1 MISIISICY
10 NNLEGLK
17 KTLEIFNNHSFGNEI
32 EIVIV
37 DGGSIDGTK
46 AYLKEQTISTNFV
59 SEPDKGIYNAMNK
72 GLFMAKGQYVWFLNA
87 GDYPYDKT
95 VIDQI
100 IEVCRKNP
108 DAIYG
113 ETMMVDKDGKHLGT
127 RSDLST
133 RRLPSQLTWESFKMG
148 MSVSHQS
155 FIIKKTLAMKYDE
168 SYKYVSDIDWMIRCL
183 KNCHQNINL
192 HRIIAC
198 FTLDGF
204 STQKR
209 KESNQERFTV
219 LQKQYGVI
227 PNLINHLFIAIRKL
241 GNKSKM

>member
-37 DGGSIDGTK
+37 DGGSTDGTK
-46 AYLKEQTISTNFV
+46 AYFKEQTISTNFV

-100 IEVCRKNP
+100 IEVCKKNP

-155 FIIKKTLAMKYDE
+155 FIIKKSLAMKYDE
-168 SYKYVSDIDWMIRCL
+168 DYQVT
-183 KNCHQNINL
+183 
-192 HRIIAC
+192 
-198 FTLDGF
+198 F
-204 STQKR
+204 
-209 KESNQERFTV
+209 
-219 LQKQYGVI
+219 
-227 PNLINHLFIAIRKL
+227 LISI
-241 GNKSKM
+241 G